1 MESLV
6 LKYRPK
12 TFADM
17 IGQRINAVVLDQM
30 VKTESV
36 PAGLLFSGPSGV
48 GKTSAARILASAM
61 RATDVIEVDA
71 ASNGGVAEVRKLI
84 EATRYGTGGGT
95 RVIILDEA
103 HSITRQGFE
112 VLLKTLEEPPP
123 GNVFVLVTT
132 EPYKIPDTI
141 LSRLVEFQFRSVT
154 TGEIFDRLKHVSLA
168 EGISVHGELLMH
180 IAQRSEGNVRTAL
193 QSLDMAV
200 RALVLTVESFVALTG
215 EHDPAPDLLAA
226 LNTGQHDRIFSLLD
240 EQLATVGS
248 PSQIQALLVSC
259 LRDLFVLKAGGTL
272 TMTGAGLEARRDLAR
287 RIEQERL
294 LYAVKT
300 LWDTKTRLRT
310 SDDPRGNL
318 ELALILIAE
327 AFTRGKV
334 NPAPAPATQPE
345 ATPPAPAPSA
355 PEKRLTLAEMQ
366 STKRVS

>member
-1 MESLV
+1 MNEPLA

-12 TFADM
+12 SFSDLV
-17 IGQRINAVVLDQM
+17 GQKINAVVLDQM
-30 VKTESV
+30 VRTNSV

-48 GKTSAARILASAM
+48 GKTSAARILAAAM
-61 RATDVIEVDA
+61 HASDVIEVDA

-141 LSRLVEFQFRSVT
+141 LSRLVEFQFRAVT
-154 TGEIFDRLKHVSLA
+154 TGEIYSRLMSIGVWEDLT
-168 EGISVHGELLMH
+168 ISNELTAHL
-180 IAQRSEGNVRTAL
+180 AQRSEGNVRKAI

-200 RALVLTVESFVALTG
+200 RAGVDSVAEYVALTG
-215 EHDPAPDLLAA
+215 EHDPAPALLAA
-226 LNTGQHDRIFSLLD
+226 LTTGQHDRIFSLLD

-248 PSQIQALLVSC
+248 PSQIQSLLVSC
-259 LRDLFVLKAGGTL
+259 LRDLFVLKAGGDL
-272 TMTGAGLEARRDLAR
+272 TVTGVGLEARRDLAR

-300 LWDTKTRLRT
+300 LWETKTRIRT

-318 ELALILIAE
+318 ELALILISE
-327 AFTRGKV
+327 AFTRGRV
-334 NPAPAPATQPE
+334 VQQPPPEPQSVVE
-345 ATPPAPAPSA
+345 AKA

-366 STKRVS
+366 SSKRVS